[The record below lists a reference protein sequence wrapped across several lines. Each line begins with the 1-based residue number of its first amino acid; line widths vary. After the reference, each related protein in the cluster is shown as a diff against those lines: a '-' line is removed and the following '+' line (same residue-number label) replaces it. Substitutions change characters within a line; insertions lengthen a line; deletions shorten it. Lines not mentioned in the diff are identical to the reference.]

1 MTTHA
6 DSGQRPRAS
15 ARTRRMVIFRV
26 GLGLLLSRQFRELMM
41 AGLIG
46 LAALAGLAREGHS
59 RAWVRLAAW
68 DKRRNL
74 RHRRTVSPGS
84 AKPGSA

>member
-1 MTTHA
+1 MKTHA
-6 DSGQRPRAS
+6 DAGQRPRAS

-26 GLGLLLSRQFRELMM
+26 GLGLLLSRQFRELVL

-46 LAALAGLAREGHS
+46 LAALAGLAREGHA

-68 DKRRNL
+68 DKR
-74 RHRRTVSPGS
+74 HQRTVQPGS